1 MAMENQK
8 TIICNC
14 FKKESKWKRENVLFV
29 CKLFTK
35 GPFKNDA
42 IEKSVIFEPL
52 PALSLFVTNISNS
65 TSSPLLSPTKKWQ
78 SVSR

>member
-8 TIICNC
+8 TNICNC
-14 FKKESKWKRENVLFV
+14 FKKESKWKPENVLFV

-35 GPFKNDA
+35 GPFKSDA

>member
-1 MAMENQK
+1 MENQK